1 MVLGKHMGIDTK
13 LAISFGQQI
22 SDGII
27 IPISNNERNVNQDR
41 VSMFVPMH
49 DLRPLG
55 GQKQGGAGLKSTILG
70 FIIQYIFSFYTTI
83 CTPRN
88 DSLFWRF
95 WLKQPPCSSKS
106 RLLSR
111 HSKIRPCKSLIEMF
125 LRTKFI
131 GVWHQLFNL
140 CAHDAPPERIAM
152 RICPFYHDQKL
163 KSY

>member
-1 MVLGKHMGIDTK
+1 MGVRINK
-13 LAISFGQQI
+13 VYGFRGEHGYWKQIVQFIWLADNGQYHHPHFKYKKRQSI
-22 SDGII
+22 G
-27 IPISNNERNVNQDR
+27 
-41 VSMFVPMH
+41 SMFVPMH

-95 WLKQPPCSSKS
+95 RMKQRPCSSKS

-140 CAHDAPPERIAM
+140 CAHDAPPERNAHL
-152 RICPFYHDQKL
+152 PL
-163 KSY
+163 LS